1 MVEQHIGHVWL
12 ASTLKRVKSFKSGR
26 NIYIY
31 SCLCMCAQHILIAM
45 LHAEMAAAPSLVRV
59 MLIALTVLMEER
71 NAAGDVYRRC
81 QKNIA
86 LVN

>member
-1 MVEQHIGHVWL
+1 MHVC
-12 ASTLKRVKSFKSGR
+12 ST
-26 NIYIY
+26 YPY
-31 SCLCMCAQHILIAM
+31 CY
-45 LHAEMAAAPSLVRV
+45 AACGNGSSSPSLVRV